1 MTEQKIKQVQLLW
14 NSLTDELRWKA
25 VPELQREIPKLIV
38 HLDNDDTYI
47 YHKGI
52 DTEIFLLQFDEFIG
66 WSDGIQTMLKA
77 FNIKAEPV

>member
-25 VPELQREIPKLIV
+25 VPELQREIPKLILI
-38 HLDNDDTYI
+38 LDNDDTYI
-47 YHKGI
+47 YHKDI
-52 DTEIFLLQFDEFIG
+52 DAEIFLLQFDEFIG
-66 WSDGIQTMLKA
+66 WSDGIQIMLKA